1 MLAVHQ
7 EHKQTERTSAVTL
20 HPRFPGEWPPLSPLN
35 KHNLTLLVAN
45 TDFYQHHQNFYQ
57 HTSIQSLFYQ
67 NVSARRRMWTAE
79 SLGMPGTRGNQDFSK
94 WKPLELF
101 TEQHLGRD
109 IEGQVGIAFLLLL
122 TASFPSYIPPQS
134 IHLVWSLSCLV
145 FLPKEN
151 TSESLR
157 QVYLACFE
165 YSSKR
170 EKEVVSF
177 IKKKKYLYFSAH
189 SSI

>member
-1 MLAVHQ
+1 MTSTLST
-7 EHKQTERTSAVTL
+7 KQAQPDSPRCKYRFLPPPPEFLPAHIYPKPVLSERISQK
-20 HPRFPGEWPPLSPLN
+20 E
-35 KHNLTLLVAN
+35 
-45 TDFYQHHQNFYQ
+45 
-57 HTSIQSLFYQ
+57 
-67 NVSARRRMWTAE
+67 NVDRRELRH
-79 SLGMPGTRGNQDFSK
+79 LGTRGNQDFSK

-151 TSESLR
+151 TLESLR

-170 EKEVVSF
+170 EKAVVSF
-177 IKKKKYLYFSAH
+177 IKKKKSVLFCTLINLTLIFYL
-189 SSI
+189 